1 MDLTNEKSR
10 DKRLKT
16 NDNRPHIVHAN
27 DVNQA
32 LKYNQ
37 YQREESITKQY
48 ERKNITIMDLPL
60 STIVDKTLN
69 FVVYAGDDFYDSI
82 DLMKSKV
89 GDKES
94 TNSSRF
100 YIYFLSFFEFC
111 RRSDNLIYLG
121 IWLVLFSIIIY
132 FLNITIS
139 K

>member
-10 DKRLKT
+10 DKRFKT
-16 NDNRPHIVHAN
+16 KDNRPQIVHAN

-69 FVVYAGDDFYDSI
+69 FVVYAGDDFSESI
-82 DLMKSKV
+82 DLMKSKL
-89 GDKES
+89 GEKKS
-94 TNSSRF
+94 ARGGF
-100 YIYFLSFFEFC
+100 YIYYLSFLDFC